1 MCDGAVDRAAS
12 SGDGSRSPNDPIS
25 LRPFPSRRWRRL
37 HAVPVASS
45 RSAPALT
52 RSRQHYVPMRACEN
66 FGRTSAPFLPQCVQ
80 VKLGSMSES
89 RTVSVG
95 FDVMAAAVIAAIDQH
110 VADAGFAHL
119 AEGELPARQFR

>member
-1 MCDGAVDRAAS
+1 
-12 SGDGSRSPNDPIS
+12 
-25 LRPFPSRRWRRL
+25 
-37 HAVPVASS
+37 
-45 RSAPALT
+45 
-52 RSRQHYVPMRACEN
+52 MRACEN

-119 AEGELPARQFR
+119 AEGDLLRGGRRGWRFGTGPFRP